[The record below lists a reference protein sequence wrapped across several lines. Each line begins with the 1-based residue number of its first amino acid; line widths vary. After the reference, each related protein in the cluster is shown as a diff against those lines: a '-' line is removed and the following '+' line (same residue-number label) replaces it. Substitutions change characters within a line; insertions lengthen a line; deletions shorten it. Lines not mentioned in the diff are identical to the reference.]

1 MEFRVKS
8 NKKVIFISLVVL
20 VFSIPV
26 FADMFTPFP
35 TCSKPIKPYEFN
47 SQWEIDNFN
56 DDVQRYKNCI
66 QDFVDEQN
74 QAIETHQQAADDA
87 IDEWNRFVNY
97 ELN

>member
-1 MEFRVKS
+1 
-8 NKKVIFISLVVL
+8 
-20 VFSIPV
+20 
-26 FADMFTPFP
+26 
-35 TCSKPIKPYEFN
+35 
-47 SQWEIDNFN
+47 
-56 DDVQRYKNCI
+56 VQRYKNCI